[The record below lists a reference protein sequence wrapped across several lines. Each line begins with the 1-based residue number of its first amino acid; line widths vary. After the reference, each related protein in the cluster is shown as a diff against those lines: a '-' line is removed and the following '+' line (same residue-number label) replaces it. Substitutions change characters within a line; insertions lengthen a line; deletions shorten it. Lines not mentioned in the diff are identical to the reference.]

1 MTAAFP
7 TVSPIILNRLDRDRL
22 APHIAIGFGAS
33 WPILHLQRLSASARV
48 VEPRKIPRNVVTMR
62 SRVTVRDP
70 LWETTETYTLTY
82 PPSPAPGEAAE
93 AAFADGADSGDEHN
107 ILVTSPLGA
116 ALLGSREGEEVRWIS
131 PRGPRRVFV
140 ESIVYQPERAG
151 RFDL

>member
-1 MTAAFP
+1 MTSATTLPPSA
-7 TVSPIILNRLDRDRL
+7 SPLILNRLDRDRL

-33 WPILHLQRLSASARV
+33 WPILRLQRLSESARV
-48 VEPRKIPRNVVTMR
+48 VEPRKVPRNVVTMR

-82 PPSPAPGEAAE
+82 PPSPSGEAA
-93 AAFADGADSGDEHN
+93 DGASAEGADDGHN

-131 PRGPRRVFV
+131 PRGPRRAFV
-140 ESIVYQPERAG
+140 ESIVYQPERAE